1 VRSTNNPAE
10 IQALWRECPDGAV
23 AIDCHKSRLL
33 IIDPDRK
40 PGEADG
46 VAAWRD
52 LLELEQLI
60 HGPIEPQPPEIAT
73 PNGGRHAWFR
83 QPEGME
89 LGNSEG
95 SLPDGINV
103 RGAGG
108 YALAPGAVIEQ
119 GKAIPLY
126 DGDYVIGYTI
136 ELADGRNLQPGEPV
150 PLGRYELAAGNLSAI
165 PEAPSWL
172 VDMLKP
178 RERLQTSK
186 AAAHAGRTGKG
197 AD

>member
-1 VRSTNNPAE
+1 MSSRKAAKHSLPKNRILMKSRQRETQLEIALRLARDHGLYVFPVSAKHGLRPDGTREGLPVKVPLTSWRVRSTNNPAE

-33 IIDPDRK
+33 ILDPDRK

-46 VAAWRD
+46 IAAWRE
-52 LLELEQLI
+52 LLELEQLMN
-60 HGPIEPQPPEIAT
+60 GPIEPQPPEIAT
-73 PNGGRHAWFR
+73 PNGGMHVWFR

-108 YALAPGAVIEQ
+108 YALAAGAVIEQ
-119 GKAIPLY
+119 G
-126 DGDYVIGYTI
+126 
-136 ELADGRNLQPGEPV
+136 
-150 PLGRYELAAGNLSAI
+150 
-165 PEAPSWL
+165 
-172 VDMLKP
+172 
-178 RERLQTSK
+178 
-186 AAAHAGRTGKG
+186 
-197 AD
+197 